1 MNHDPNDAAVAGLDH
16 YLVGGAVRDLFL
28 GKTPKDRDYVVI
40 NATPDDM
47 LARGFLV
54 VGADFPV
61 FLHAETKHEYALART
76 ERKSGR
82 GYQGFVVSTNGV
94 TLEEDLSQRDLTM
107 NAMAMT
113 PDGAII
119 DPFNGRRDLQDGVL
133 RHVGPAFAEDPLRVL
148 RVARFAAQTGF
159 TVAPETAELGRSLA
173 RSGELDTLTPER
185 VAGELTKALGGAK
198 PSRFFETLDEMDALQ
213 RLFPEVAAL
222 KGQTQPVQHHAE
234 GDAYVHT
241 LLVVDAAAPDPLTRF
256 CALAHDLGKG
266 LTPKDLLPKHHGH
279 EAAGAPIA
287 KALAERLKLPNR
299 YGELAAKSARWH
311 AHVHRADELTPQS
324 FVRLFDENGG
334 INRLGDLEMVAAVAV
349 ADFEGHR
356 SALRDQYPH
365 LTHVRAQRFMNVVT
379 EIGKVRA
386 HHFADPDQIRAMGA
400 EKMKIKLHEARINA
414 AKTAMRQHVR
424 HDPNLGR

>member
-1 MNHDPNDAAVAGLDH
+1 LSHSHDPATHGLDH
-16 YLVGGAVRDLFL
+16 YLVGGAVRDIIL

-40 NATPDDM
+40 NATPEDM
-47 LARGFLV
+47 LARGFV
-54 VGADFPV
+54 AVGSDFPV
-61 FLHAETKHEYALART
+61 FLHPEAKSEYALART

-82 GYQGFVVSTNGV
+82 GYQGFVVSTDGV
-94 TLEEDLSQRDLTM
+94 TLREDLSRRDLTM

-113 PDGAII
+113 ADGTII
-119 DPFNGRRDLQDGVL
+119 DPFNGRSDLQDGIL

-159 TVAPETAELGRSLA
+159 TIAPETATLGRFLA
-173 RSGELDTLTPER
+173 RAGELDTLTPER
-185 VAGELTKALGGAK
+185 VAGEMTKALDGAK
-198 PSRFFETLDEMDALQ
+198 PSRFFQALDQMDALH

-222 KGQTQPVQHHAE
+222 KDQTQPIQHHAE
-234 GDAYVHT
+234 GDAYIHT
-241 LLVVDAAAPDPLTRF
+241 LLVLDAAAPDPLTRF

-266 LTPKDLLPKHHGH
+266 VTPKDLLPKHHGH

-287 KALAERLKLPNR
+287 KALAERLKLPTR
-299 YGELAAKSARWH
+299 YAELAAKSARWH
-311 AHVHRADELTPQS
+311 THVHRTDELTPQS
-324 FVRLFDENGG
+324 FVRLFDDNGG

-356 SALRDQYPH
+356 SALRDQHPH
-365 LTHVRAQRFMNVVT
+365 LTHARARRFMSVVT

-400 EKMKIKLHEARINA
+400 EKLKIKLHEARINA
-414 AKTAMRQHVR
+414 AKTAMRQFVHQDT
-424 HDPNLGR
+424 HLGR